1 MQTRKLI
8 KKKVEYMIGDIKRA
22 LAQASSLREIYGD
35 AYPTHKD
42 TLETLMEGLTVAWEL
57 AEEFKKIV

>member
-1 MQTRKLI
+1 VQTRKLI

-22 LAQASSLREIYGD
+22 LAQAASLREIYGD

-42 TLETLMEGLTVAWEL
+42 TLETLMQGLTVAWEL
-57 AEEFKKIV
+57 AEKFREIV